1 MSHFAGIQV
10 ITRCLEETQLLGRKI
25 GTSIS
30 AGTVICLTGDLGS
43 GKTSFVQGLA
53 VGLGVPDDY
62 YITSPTYVLINE
74 YPGRYPLFHVDL
86 YRIEEPIDF
95 EDIGLYEILHGKG
108 VVAVEWADKLSK
120 DFLSEY
126 LAEYLAEYLTIHFEI
141 LNDES
146 RKLTISSNVPEVS
159 ALMER
164 IAKEWA

>member
-1 MSHFAGIQV
+1 MISRQIQV
-10 ITRCLEETQLLGRKI
+10 TTRCLEETQLLGQKI
-25 GTSIS
+25 GALIS

-53 VGLGVPDDY
+53 MGLGVPDDY

-86 YRIEEPIDF
+86 YRIEDPVDF

-126 LAEYLAEYLTIHFEI
+126 LSIHFEI
-141 LNDES
+141 LNNES
-146 RKLTISSNVPEVS
+146 RKLTISANILEMS
-159 ALMER
+159 ALIER
-164 IAKEWA
+164 IAKAWV

>member
-1 MSHFAGIQV
+1 MICKQIQ
-10 ITRCLEETQLLGRKI
+10 ITTESLEETQLLGQKI

-53 VGLGVPDDY
+53 RGLGVPNNY

-86 YRIEEPIDF
+86 YRIENPVDF
-95 EDIGLYEILHGKG
+95 QDIGLYEILHGNG

-120 DFLSEY
+120 DLQCEY
-126 LAEYLAEYLTIHFEI
+126 LSVHFEI

-146 RKLTISSNVPEVS
+146 RKLIISANVPEVS

-164 IAKEWA
+164 IAKAWA

>member
-1 MSHFAGIQV
+1 MICKQIQ
-10 ITRCLEETQLLGRKI
+10 ITTESLEETQLLGQKI
-25 GTSIS
+25 GALIS

-53 VGLGVPDDY
+53 MGLGVPDDY

-86 YRIEEPIDF
+86 YRIEDPVDF

-126 LAEYLAEYLTIHFEI
+126 LAEYLSIHFEI

-146 RKLTISSNVPEVS
+146 RKLTISANVPEVS
-159 ALMER
+159 ALIER
-164 IAKEWA
+164 IAKAWA

>member
-1 MSHFAGIQV
+1 MICKQIQ
-10 ITRCLEETQLLGRKI
+10 ITTESLEETQLLGQKI

-53 VGLGVPDDY
+53 MGLGVSDDY

-86 YRIEEPIDF
+86 YRMEDPVDF
-95 EDIGLYEILHGKG
+95 EDIGLYEILRGKG
-108 VVAVEWADKLSK
+108 VVVVEWADKLSK
-120 DFLSEY
+120 NF
-126 LAEYLAEYLTIHFEI
+126 LAEYLAGYLSIHFEI

-146 RKLTISSNVPEVS
+146 RKLTISANALEVS
-159 ALMER
+159 ALIER
-164 IAKEWA
+164 IAKAWA

>member
-1 MSHFAGIQV
+1 MICKQIQ
-10 ITRCLEETQLLGRKI
+10 ITTESLEETQLLGQKI

-53 VGLGVPDDY
+53 TGLGVPDDY

-86 YRIEEPIDF
+86 YRIENPVDF
-95 EDIGLYEILHGKG
+95 QDIGLYEILHGNG

-120 DFLSEY
+120 DLQCEY
-126 LAEYLAEYLTIHFEI
+126 LSVHFEI

-146 RKLTISSNVPEVS
+146 RKLIISANVPEVS

-164 IAKEWA
+164 IAKAWA

>member
-1 MSHFAGIQV
+1 
-10 ITRCLEETQLLGRKI
+10 L
-25 GTSIS
+25 IS

-53 VGLGVPDDY
+53 TGLGVPDDY

-86 YRIEEPIDF
+86 YRIEDPVDF

-120 DFLSEY
+120 DFQSEY
-126 LAEYLAEYLTIHFEI
+126 LAEYLAGYLSIHFEI

-146 RKLTISSNVPEVS
+146 RKLTISSNVPEVG
-159 ALMER
+159 AFIER
-164 IAKEWA
+164 IAKAWA

>member
-1 MSHFAGIQV
+1 MSPFAGIQI
-10 ITRCLEETQLLGRKI
+10 ITRCLEETQLLGRNI

-53 VGLGVPDDY
+53 TGLGVPDDY

-74 YPGRYPLFHVDL
+74 YSGRYPLFHIDL
-86 YRIEEPIDF
+86 YRIEDPVDF

-126 LAEYLAEYLTIHFEI
+126 VTIHFEI
-141 LNDES
+141 LNDKS
-146 RKLTISSNVPEVS
+146 RKITITVDGHDKCNLIEEIKK
-159 ALMER
+159 LY
-164 IAKEWA
+164 KEIVK

>member
-1 MSHFAGIQV
+1 MICKQIQ
-10 ITRCLEETQLLGRKI
+10 ITTGSLEETKLLGQKI
-25 GTSIS
+25 GASIS

-53 VGLGVPDDY
+53 TGLGVPDDY

-86 YRIEEPIDF
+86 YRIEDPADF
-95 EDIGLYEILHGKG
+95 EDIGLYEILHGGG

-120 DFLSEY
+120 DFQYEY
-126 LAEYLAEYLTIHFEI
+126 LAEYLSIHFEI

-146 RKLTISSNVPEVS
+146 RKLTISSNVPEVR

-164 IAKEWA
+164 IAKTWA

>member
-1 MSHFAGIQV
+1 MICKQIQ
-10 ITRCLEETQLLGRKI
+10 ITTESLEETQLLGQKI

-53 VGLGVPDDY
+53 RGLGVPNNY

-86 YRIEEPIDF
+86 YRIENPVDF
-95 EDIGLYEILHGKG
+95 QDIGLYEILHGNG

-120 DFLSEY
+120 DLQCEY
-126 LAEYLAEYLTIHFEI
+126 LSVHFEI

-146 RKLTISSNVPEVS
+146 RKLIISAHVPEVS

-164 IAKEWA
+164 IAKAWA

>member
-1 MSHFAGIQV
+1 MICKQIQ
-10 ITRCLEETQLLGRKI
+10 ITTESLEETQLLGRKI

-53 VGLGVPDDY
+53 TGLGVPDDY

-86 YRIEEPIDF
+86 YRIEDPVDF
-95 EDIGLYEILHGKG
+95 EDIGLYEILHGRG

-126 LAEYLAEYLTIHFEI
+126 LAEYLTIRFEI

-159 ALMER
+159 ALIER
-164 IAKEWA
+164 IAKAWA

>member
-1 MSHFAGIQV
+1 MPNAVQV

-25 GTSIS
+25 GALIS

-53 VGLGVPDDY
+53 MGLGVPDDY

-86 YRIEEPIDF
+86 YRIEDPVDF

-126 LAEYLAEYLTIHFEI
+126 LTIHFEI
-141 LNDES
+141 LNDKS
-146 RKLTISSNVPEVS
+146 RKITITVNGHDKKASY
-159 ALMER
+159 
-164 IAKEWA
+164 AKAQKFSLIL

>member
-1 MSHFAGIQV
+1 MICKQIQ
-10 ITRCLEETQLLGRKI
+10 ITTESLEETQLLGRKI

-53 VGLGVPDDY
+53 TGLGVPDDY

-86 YRIEEPIDF
+86 YRIENPVDF
-95 EDIGLYEILHGKG
+95 QDIGLYEILHGNG

-126 LAEYLAEYLTIHFEI
+126 LAEYLTIRFEI

-146 RKLTISSNVPEVS
+146 RKLIISAHVPEVS

-164 IAKEWA
+164 IAKAWA

>member
-1 MSHFAGIQV
+1 MPNAVQV
-10 ITRCLEETQLLGRKI
+10 ITRCLEETQLLGQKI

-53 VGLGVPDDY
+53 MGLGVPDDY

-86 YRIEEPIDF
+86 YRIEEPVDF

-126 LAEYLAEYLTIHFEI
+126 SAEYLSIHFEI
-141 LNDES
+141 LNDQS
-146 RKLTISSNVPEVS
+146 RKLTIFSNVPEVS
-159 ALMER
+159 ALIER
-164 IAKEWA
+164 ITKAWA

>member
-10 ITRCLEETQLLGRKI
+10 TTRCLEETQLLGRKI
-25 GTSIS
+25 GILIS

-53 VGLGVPDDY
+53 MGLGVPDDY

-74 YPGRYPLFHVDL
+74 YPGRHPLFHVDL
-86 YRIEEPIDF
+86 YRIEEPVDF

-108 VVAVEWADKLSK
+108 VVVVEWADKLSK
-120 DFLSEY
+120 DF

-141 LNDES
+141 LNEES
-146 RKLTISSNVPEVS
+146 RKLTISANALGVS

-164 IAKEWA
+164 IAKAWA